1 MILGSSNFL
10 QEMYMGQ
17 WRNFMSR
24 YVSQNE
30 IEGKWIP
37 KYQSEDYPAKLIDQL
52 EWMAEIGFADVDVL
66 WRSYY
71 LRCTEAL
78 GVESFRHNLR
88 HAATVYTT
96 ERTGVFTSAS
106 TARIKGNRNSCIFL
120 AWASGTFSK

>member
-37 KYQSEDYPAKLIDQL
+37 KYQSEDYPAKLMDQL
-52 EWMAEIGFADVDVL
+52 EWMAEIGFADVDIL
-66 WRSYY
+66 WKYY
-71 LRCTEAL
+71 NFAVCGDVR
-78 GVESFRHNLR
+78 G
-88 HAATVYTT
+88 
-96 ERTGVFTSAS
+96 
-106 TARIKGNRNSCIFL
+106 
-120 AWASGTFSK
+120 

>member
-1 MILGSSNFL
+1 
-10 QEMYMGQ
+10 MYMGQ
-17 WRNFMSR
+17 WRNFMIR

-37 KYQSEDYPAKLIDQL
+37 KYQSEDCPAKLMDQL
-52 EWMAEIGFADVDVL
+52 EWMAEIGLPMWTSFGEVTT
-66 WRSYY
+66 

-78 GVESFRHNLR
+78 GVESFRYNLR